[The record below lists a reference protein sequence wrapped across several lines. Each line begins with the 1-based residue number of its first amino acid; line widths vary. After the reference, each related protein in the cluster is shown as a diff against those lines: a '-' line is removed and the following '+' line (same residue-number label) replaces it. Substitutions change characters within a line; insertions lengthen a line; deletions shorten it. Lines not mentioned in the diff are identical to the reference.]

1 MLDMDGHNSTLSH
14 KIILI
19 RTHPER
25 WNNYSPVNVMPGA
38 NMLISV
44 IYSFLLREVTNKTSG
59 GKKRN
64 GRETNEKERSE
75 DDRRAYTLVWM
86 NTCRP
91 WSKMTDCALDN
102 DIILK
107 LALLYKSKWYLFSIQ
122 NLSLPHLLNFL
133 KSYKMWWLELCTS
146 FPDWLGY

>member
-19 RTHPER
+19 RTQPER
-25 WNNYSPVNVMPGA
+25 WNNYSPVNLMPGA

-44 IYSFLLREVTNKTSG
+44 IYSFYSG
-59 GKKRN
+59 KSTIRHRVERKEMGN

-86 NTCRP
+86 NICRP
-91 WSKMTDCALDN
+91 
-102 DIILK
+102 
-107 LALLYKSKWYLFSIQ
+107 
-122 NLSLPHLLNFL
+122 
-133 KSYKMWWLELCTS
+133 
-146 FPDWLGY
+146 

>member
-1 MLDMDGHNSTLSH
+1 MITAIQSGWKCQRLRQCSDWQREANREQDPQRLLPAYLRPVNTMLDMDGHNSTLSH

-91 WSKMTDCALDN
+91 
-102 DIILK
+102 
-107 LALLYKSKWYLFSIQ
+107 
-122 NLSLPHLLNFL
+122 
-133 KSYKMWWLELCTS
+133 
-146 FPDWLGY
+146 